1 MYNIFLNIHGERT
14 LSLSKESKHQQDG
27 LYVQIPLLPDNGLSP
42 FALFLSKN
50 KILIT
55 WTQQALFYQSRD
67 SLIHL
72 GKIHCCLKKDKKK
85 EKKKEKRKRR
95 SIILSFCYLAQ
106 TINFFFFLNQTHSR
120 RGKMV
125 LLQWHNN
132 FSQPMLRVMLH
143 T

>member
-27 LYVQIPLLPDNGLSP
+27 LYVRIPLLPDNGLSP

-72 GKIHCCLKKDKKK
+72 GKIHCCLKKDQKKKRKK
-85 EKKKEKRKRR
+85 EKKKKKKYYTKFLLLG
-95 SIILSFCYLAQ
+95 SD
-106 TINFFFFLNQTHSR
+106 NKFFFSLNQTHTR

-125 LLQWHNN
+125 LTQWHNN

>member
-72 GKIHCCLKKDKKK
+72 GKIHCCLKKDQKKK
-85 EKKKEKRKRR
+85 EKKKKRKRR
-95 SIILSFCYLAQ
+95 SIILSFCYLAR
-106 TINFFFFLNQTHSR
+106 TINFFFFWTKHTQGEGKWFYHNDTIILVNQC
-120 RGKMV
+120 
-125 LLQWHNN
+125 
-132 FSQPMLRVMLH
+132 
-143 T
+143 